1 MNGFWHV
8 CNPASS
14 SLVHAAAMWMSSAAC
29 TLQKASSLESHS
41 LAMPFM
47 DSYPDKL
54 LLQFNEDNMKF
65 CDWLSLLS
73 TS

>member
-41 LAMPFM
+41 LAMPFHGFL
-47 DSYPDKL
+47 PP
-54 LLQFNEDNMKF
+54 QAFVAV
-65 CDWLSLLS
+65 
-73 TS
+73 